1 MRKSLF
7 AFLAI
12 LMLASCAV
20 STVRDIPSAP
30 RNQVARPAPP
40 PKVNVPQVAPE
51 ALFSQGQKF
60 YQNKDFNKSHE
71 FFRTAAERWAG
82 QPKSGEASL
91 WALRSLARAQ
101 RHHDAYDY
109 SGEILTRFTWVES
122 NHSEIL
128 QTRLR
133 AAEAIGNIEGALST
147 AQSALTNPKIPKD
160 HEIFRLA
167 VMNLIQASLSV
178 KELESV
184 GEDSNWPDSVR
195 SAAYFRLGEQHLQNN
210 DQDSA
215 RKFYSR
221 ATISNQDNEWGLRAK
236 EILEQLEAVRRVA
249 PRTVGAVLPLTGKN
263 AAMGQKTL
271 RGIQMGLG
279 LYNNQPSSFKLAVVD
294 SEGSPDVARRGVEK
308 LVKEDNVIAVIGSL
322 LSRNAPAVAS
332 KTNELGVPSIG
343 LSQRAGLTEMGPRVF
358 RNAMTS
364 EMQVRYLVK
373 VAMEDLKM
381 KKFAIVYPN
390 DSYGVEFA
398 NLFWDE
404 VLARGGQITAAQTYS
419 PKEADFRDTIQKLTG
434 TFFTEARSEE
444 YKLRIKELQREK
456 KTKSIRSETPEDVL
470 PPIVN
475 FDGVFIPD
483 SARALGQISA
493 ALSYA
498 GVRGPRLLGTNL
510 WNNPSVSK
518 RAGNFSDN
526 LLFVDS
532 FVSTDVGFQNS
543 RFVKDYKSIFGD
555 EPGLFEVQGYDAALV
570 LRQLISQGA
579 TSRESLSTELADLKD
594 FPGSLGPLS
603 ISQDREIQRPL
614 RALTLM
620 GSSIVPLEVQLS
632 KQ

>member
-1 MRKSLF
+1 MRKSFF
-7 AFLAI
+7 AFLAVI
-12 LMLASCAV
+12 LLASCAV
-20 STVRDIPSAP
+20 STVREIPSTP

-40 PKVNVPQVAPE
+40 PKVSVPQVAPE

-60 YQNKDFNKSHE
+60 YQNKEYNKSHE

-91 WALRSLARAQ
+91 WALRSLVKGQ
-101 RHHDAYDY
+101 RHHDVYDF
-109 SGEILTRFTWVES
+109 SGEILARFTWADS
-122 NHSEIL
+122 NLSEIL
-128 QTRLR
+128 QVRLK
-133 AAEAIGNIEGALST
+133 AAELIGHVEGALST
-147 AQSALTNPKIPKD
+147 AMTALTNPKLVKD
-160 HEIFRLA
+160 AEIFRLST
-167 VMNLIQASLSV
+167 MTLIQSSLSI
-178 KELESV
+178 KELEEV
-184 GEDSNWPDSVR
+184 GSSSQWPGVVR

-215 RKFYSR
+215 RKFFSR
-221 ATISNQDNEWGLRAK
+221 AQVSDQDNEWSLRAK
-236 EILEQLEAVRRVA
+236 EFSEQLEAVRRVA

-332 KTNELGVPSIG
+332 KSNELGVPSIG
-343 LSQRAGLTEMGPRVF
+343 LSQRAGLTEMGARVF

-419 PKEADFRDTIQKLTG
+419 PKETDFRDTIQKLTG
-434 TFFTEARSEE
+434 TFFTDARSDEF
-444 YKLRIKELQREK
+444 KLRLKDLQAEK

-498 GVRGPRLLGTNL
+498 GVRGPRLLGTNI
-510 WNNPSVSK
+510 WNNPSIAK

-532 FVSTDVGFQNS
+532 FVPTDVQFQNS
-543 RFVKDYKSIFGD
+543 RFVKDYKGIFGD

-579 TSRESLSTELADLKD
+579 TSRESLSQELADLKD
-594 FPGSLGPLS
+594 FPGSIGPLS

-620 GSSIVPLEVQLS
+620 GSNIVPLEVQLS